1 MTERYGNDRMA
12 ESTENRFVAMF
23 EKMGYGPSLADS
35 WIELDPAIESL
46 IGSLTDFIELDEDQD
61 WFSVER
67 LDYFEWSYSL
77 D

>member
-35 WIELDPAIESL
+35 
-46 IGSLTDFIELDEDQD
+46 
-61 WFSVER
+61 
-67 LDYFEWSYSL
+67 
-77 D
+77 